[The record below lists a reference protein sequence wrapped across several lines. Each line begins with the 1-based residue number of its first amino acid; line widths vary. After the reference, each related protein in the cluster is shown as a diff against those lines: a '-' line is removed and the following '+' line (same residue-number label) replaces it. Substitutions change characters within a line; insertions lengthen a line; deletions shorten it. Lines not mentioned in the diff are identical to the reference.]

1 MAILDILASHV
12 ALLVVAMLAAT
23 ILPGSSEAMLL
34 VLAVKEPTHTATLT
48 MAATVGNTLGAVINW
63 CLGRWLLRYIDRPWF
78 PVSAQQLDRASRVFR
93 KYGLWSLLF
102 SWIPIIG
109 DPLTVA
115 AGMLRTPFPMF
126 LLLTGTGK
134 LVRYLVLIGSL
145 EIVQRS
151 S

>member
-1 MAILDILASHV
+1 
-12 ALLVVAMLAAT
+12 MLAAT

-63 CLGRWLLRYIDRPWF
+63 CLGRWLLRYIDRPWS

-126 LLLTGTGK
+126 LLL
-134 LVRYLVLIGSL
+134 
-145 EIVQRS
+145 
-151 S
+151 